1 MSVDHSRLY
10 DRGALRALEAAA
22 IARLD
27 GDGFALMARAGQAGW
42 RELLGRWPQ
51 AQRIVVAC
59 GPGNNGGDGYVL
71 ARHALESGR
80 RVSVLRLGGHA
91 PGSDLARRACDA
103 FVEAGGRIDAF
114 EGRVPE
120 CDVLVDALFGIG
132 LSRAPDPDAA
142 ALVGAINAAGAPVL
156 ALDAPSGVDTDT
168 GAVPGAAVRADATLQ
183 FIAAHAGLA
192 TGAALDH
199 VGALALAGL
208 EVPAELFTGV
218 EPVAA
223 RLGRQDLRGR
233 FSPRARGA
241 HKGDSGYLLC
251 IGGDAGTGGAVLL
264 AAEAALRCGAGLV
277 GVATRPAHV
286 AAALARR
293 PEVMA
298 RAVDGAGALRPLLER
313 AGMVA
318 IGPGLGQSAWG
329 SALFGVALAAGRPEA
344 ASISFLKAIGGGA
357 AINVRI
363 NMMEPLLGLAQT
375 YAQSENAD
383 TACQIVGFLENTQ
396 QLPAVLR
403 DPVHSFL
410 AELKESRP
418 DARDLLAQG
427 RTDKEIIDYL
437 VDELG
442 FVIGPMLVVPL
453 CLQVHPTAG
462 IIASMIFTFS
472 WRM

>member
-1 MSVDHSRLY
+1 
-10 DRGALRALEAAA
+10 
-22 IARLD
+22 
-27 GDGFALMARAGQAGW
+27 
-42 RELLGRWPQ
+42 
-51 AQRIVVAC
+51 RIVVTC

-80 RVSVLRLGGHA
+80 EASVLRLGGHA

-142 ALVGAINAAGAPVL
+142 ALVGAINAAGVPVL

-233 FSPRARGA
+233 FSPRARRAQGRFRLPA
-241 HKGDSGYLLC
+241 VHRRRRWHRRCGVAGRRSG
-251 IGGDAGTGGAVLL
+251 
-264 AAEAALRCGAGLV
+264 AALR
-277 GVATRPAHV
+277 
-286 AAALARR
+286 RR
-293 PEVMA
+293 PGRRGHPPGA
-298 RAVDGAGALRPLLER
+298 R
-313 AGMVA
+313 
-318 IGPGLGQSAWG
+318 
-329 SALFGVALAAGRPEA
+329 
-344 ASISFLKAIGGGA
+344 GG
-357 AINVRI
+357 
-363 NMMEPLLGLAQT
+363 
-375 YAQSENAD
+375 
-383 TACQIVGFLENTQ
+383 
-396 QLPAVLR
+396 
-403 DPVHSFL
+403 
-410 AELKESRP
+410 
-418 DARDLLAQG
+418 
-427 RTDKEIIDYL
+427 
-437 VDELG
+437 
-442 FVIGPMLVVPL
+442 
-453 CLQVHPTAG
+453 
-462 IIASMIFTFS
+462 
-472 WRM
+472 